1 MDCKEAVYSED
12 YYDLII
18 EYGSIGANTSVIPAD
33 CRQEINVAY
42 SIGYFNR
49 ERLPDLNITDYT
61 YSAIPQCFTLM
72 DDAALSGSGI
82 LKVQNQPTLSLKG
95 EGILLGF
102 LDTGIDYQNPV
113 FQNGPAS
120 SRIVSIWDQTIRDG
134 RQPEGFLYG
143 SEYRTEEINAALRSE
158 DPLAFVPSVDED
170 GHGTFLAG
178 VAAGSED
185 VPGDFS
191 GAAPYADI
199 AVVKLKR
206 QSRTSV
212 IFILS
217 RLTRSHIRK
226 MM

>member
-113 FQNGPAS
+113 FQNLTGK
-120 SRIVSIWDQTIRDG
+120 
-134 RQPEGFLYG
+134 QPHCEYLG
-143 SEYRTEEINAALRSE
+143 SD
-158 DPLAFVPSVDED
+158 DP
-170 GHGTFLAG
+170 GWQ
-178 VAAGSED
+178 AAGGLFVWKRVSD
-185 VPGDFS
+185 GGDQC
-191 GAAPYADI
+191 GAS
-199 AVVKLKR
+199 
-206 QSRTSV
+206 Q
-212 IFILS
+212 
-217 RLTRSHIRK
+217 
-226 MM
+226 

>member
-95 EGILLGF
+95 EGI
-102 LDTGIDYQNPV
+102 T
-113 FQNGPAS
+113 
-120 SRIVSIWDQTIRDG
+120 
-134 RQPEGFLYG
+134 
-143 SEYRTEEINAALRSE
+143 
-158 DPLAFVPSVDED
+158 
-170 GHGTFLAG
+170 
-178 VAAGSED
+178 
-185 VPGDFS
+185 
-191 GAAPYADI
+191 
-199 AVVKLKR
+199 
-206 QSRTSV
+206 
-212 IFILS
+212 S
-217 RLTRSHIRK
+217 RLSGHRDRLSKIR
-226 MM
+226 